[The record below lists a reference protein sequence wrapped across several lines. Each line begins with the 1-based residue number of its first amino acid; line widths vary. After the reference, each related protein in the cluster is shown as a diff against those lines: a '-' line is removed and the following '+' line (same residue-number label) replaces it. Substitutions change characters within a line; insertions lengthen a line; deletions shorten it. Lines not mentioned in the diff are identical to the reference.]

1 VTATRSR
8 FDIRQHGR
16 PILFVLGG
24 LLALNLAGF
33 LLVVRPQV
41 REFRALTTE
50 NSPRAQLLR
59 ARQDHVEA
67 LEAFV
72 DALGQARTD
81 LQTLR
86 EQVLSTRERRM
97 VAVQAELRDLC
108 ERFNIDLELVNYEHG
123 ELGAEALEYQRMVV
137 PLRGGYSALRGFLQ
151 AVESSDKFLVVEKVV
166 LGQGKEGGV
175 LLDLQITLATY
186 FDSPELRR
194 LRETAPRTARRKA

>member
-1 VTATRSR
+1 MTTPRSR
-8 FDIRQHGR
+8 FDIRQHGQL
-16 PILFVLGG
+16 ILFVLGG

-33 LLVVRPQV
+33 LFVVRPEL
-41 REFRALTTE
+41 RDYRALTTE
-50 NSPRAQLLR
+50 NSPRAQLLH
-59 ARQDHVEA
+59 AREDHVEA

-72 DALGQARTD
+72 EALGQARTD

-86 EQVLSTRERRM
+86 QEVLSTREKRM
-97 VAVQAELRDLC
+97 VDVQAELRDLC
-108 ERFNIDLELVNYEHG
+108 ERFSIDLELVNYEHG

-137 PLRGGYSALRGFLQ
+137 PLRGGYAALRGFLQ

-194 LRETAPRTARRKA
+194 LRALSPRGGRRNA